1 MIRWIDFRHPRMSR
15 CSCVLI
21 ALCISLLTSCG
32 AVNPPLSQTKGA
44 SAISINDFPPMDAA
58 PGTTASPAVRA
69 LAKQFG
75 RGINFGNMLE
85 APKEGDWGVRAEDR
99 FIDLISDRFTQS
111 VRLPVR
117 WSNHASADAQ
127 ATIDPV
133 FFKRVDYI
141 VDRLLARGAIVI
153 LNMHH
158 YRQLDGDALDPGEFE
173 VDPAIVEVRFL
184 SMWKQIA
191 ERYASRSDRLVFEI
205 YNEPHGR
212 LETRWNEL
220 FSRALRV
227 VRQSNPTRAVVV
239 GPTEYNAAH
248 KLSEL
253 SLPADANLILT
264 VHTYEPFAFTHQ
276 GAEWVKPQPAL
287 GVVCCDAKQRAVIEQ
302 SLDLAVR
309 EARRLDYPIFVGEF
323 GAYSKAPETS
333 RIEYARFMRDAMR
346 SRGLS
351 WFYWELASGFGV
363 YDPASNRFRES
374 LYAALYKD

>member
-1 MIRWIDFRHPRMSR
+1 MNRALTPINQCARRVAMSLI
-15 CSCVLI
+15 VLC
-21 ALCISLLTSCG
+21 ASLLTACAG
-32 AVNPPLSQTKGA
+32 VNPAASQAPEALSMN
-44 SAISINDFPPMDAA
+44 SFPPMDAG
-58 PGTTASPAVRA
+58 PTTVASPAVRA
-69 LAKQFG
+69 LAQKFD

-99 FIDLISDRFTQS
+99 FIDLIDERFTQS

-117 WSNHASADAQ
+117 WSNHASRDAQ
-127 ATIDPV
+127 AVIDKA
-133 FFKRVDYI
+133 FFARVDYI
-141 VDRLLARGAIVI
+141 VDRLLSRGAVVI

-173 VDPAIVEVRFL
+173 VDPAIVELRFL

-191 ERYASRSDRLVFEI
+191 ERYANRSDRLIFEL

-239 GPTEYNAAH
+239 GPTHYNAAD
-248 KLSEL
+248 KLVDL
-253 SLPADANLILT
+253 RLPPDANLILT

-276 GAEWVKPQPAL
+276 GAEWVKPTPATNAT
-287 GVVCCDAKQRAVIEQ
+287 CCDTQQRQLIDRT
-302 SLDLAVR
+302 LDLAVR
-309 EARRLDYPIFVGEF
+309 EARRFDYPIFIGEF
-323 GAYSKAPETS
+323 GAYSKAPEAS
-333 RIEYARFMRDAMR
+333 RIEYSRYMRDAMR
-346 SRGLS
+346 SRGMP

-363 YDPASNRFRES
+363 FDPASNRFRES
-374 LYAALYKD
+374 LYAALYKN